1 MYMIKIEDLSCITM
15 YKIYKIHKS
24 RNKYNKRVLHE
35 DDLFSLELD
44 DMVVHFKTKYES
56 SIDGTLNELVRKLRR
71 QVITKIT
78 ILEKVRYDYK
88 CIYINFN
95 NEVTVTIRSSN
106 LENELYVYV
115 EGDKDA

>member
-1 MYMIKIEDLSCITM
+1 MIKIEDLSCITL

-35 DDLFSLELD
+35 DDLFSFELD
-44 DMVVHFKTKYES
+44 DNMIVHFKTRYES
-56 SIDGTLNELVRKLRR
+56 AIDGGLDELVRKLRR
-71 QVITKIT
+71 HVITKIT

-88 CIYINFN
+88 CIYISFN

-106 LENELYVYV
+106 IENELLVYV
-115 EGDKDA
+115 EGDSNA

>member
-1 MYMIKIEDLSCITM
+1 MIKIEDLSCITM

-71 QVITKIT
+71 RVITKIT

-115 EGDKDA
+115 EGDRDA

>member
-71 QVITKIT
+71 RVITKIN

-115 EGDKDA
+115 EGDRDA

>member
-1 MYMIKIEDLSCITM
+1 MIKIEDLSRITM

-35 DDLFSLELD
+35 DDLFSFELD
-44 DMVVHFKTKYES
+44 DMVVHFKTRYES
-56 SIDGTLNELVRKLRR
+56 SIDGGLDELVRKLRR
-71 QVITKIT
+71 HVITKIT
-78 ILEKVRYDYK
+78 ILEKIRYDYK
-88 CIYINFN
+88 CIYISFN

-115 EGDKDA
+115 EGDRDA

>member
-1 MYMIKIEDLSCITM
+1 MIKIEDLSCITM

-35 DDLFSLELD
+35 DDLFSFELD
-44 DMVVHFKTKYES
+44 DNLVVHFKTRYES
-56 SIDGTLNELVRKLRR
+56 AIDGGLDALVRKLRR
-71 QVITKIT
+71 HIITKIT

-88 CIYINFN
+88 CIYVSFN

-106 LENELYVYV
+106 IENELLVYV
-115 EGDKDA
+115 EGDSNA